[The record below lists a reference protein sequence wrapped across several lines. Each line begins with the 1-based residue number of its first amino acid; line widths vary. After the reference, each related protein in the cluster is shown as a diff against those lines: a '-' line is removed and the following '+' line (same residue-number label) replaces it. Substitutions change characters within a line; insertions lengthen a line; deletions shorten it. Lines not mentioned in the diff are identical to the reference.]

1 MDIDSTYNVVKSWPN
16 DSTNWEDAS
25 MQTAIELHTFL
36 KQSNEKMLNQ
46 ALDLFHSDPSQN
58 ETKKMENNI
67 KNIKSIK
74 EDSLFRESQ
83 KKSSLNTFLNK
94 YLFLII
100 KLLFLIILLIML
112 FYTFIWKAP
121 TTQNIPK
128 VINTNNNIKRLNTNT
143 INSNSLSQN
152 TNKNNM

>member
-1 MDIDSTYNVVKSWPN
+1 MDIDSTYNVVKSWPD
-16 DSTNWEDAS
+16 DSTNWADAS
-25 MQTAIELHTFL
+25 MQTAIELYTLL

-100 KLLFLIILLIML
+100 KLLFIFILLVMI
-112 FYTFIWKAP
+112 FYNFFWKIP

-128 VINTNNNIKRLNTNT
+128 LINTNNNIKPINNTLNSIPRN
-143 INSNSLSQN
+143 QN